1 MGYATLYARRSGY
14 ASRYVYP
21 YWTYPIRSGDR
32 YHGTGRSGGRSSEVP
47 STILGYARRIVPGLQ
62 GRGCPSKT
70 NAIVDRGRSWVREMR
85 PRVGPCSVHAPPLSS
100 SRRPPHLSSATA
112 PPRSCGGKGSWVYAD
127 GAPHNPSTPC
137 RYLPPPCRLVC
148 RSPVRCGR
156 CEMRRGSG
164 ISAHH
169 KAMRVG
175 CMRERC
181 THSGPRSDGIV
192 HAIAHGRAASL
203 GPAHQAGHDSRRSA
217 GCPASPHVR
226 HKRCEPPVD

>member
-1 MGYATLYARRSGY
+1 VHAGTTRMGYATLYARRPGY

-137 RYLPPPCRLVC
+137 RYFRRRVVWCADRLCAVADA
-148 RSPVRCGR
+148 RCVGD
-156 CEMRRGSG
+156 RGSQRTTKQCG
-164 ISAHH
+164 SVACVSA
-169 KAMRVG
+169 ARTAV
-175 CMRERC
+175 
-181 THSGPRSDGIV
+181 
-192 HAIAHGRAASL
+192 RAAT
-203 GPAHQAGHDSRRSA
+203 
-217 GCPASPHVR
+217 ASSTR
-226 HKRCEPPVD
+226 